1 MEKKNAIVDWSQVIG
16 RIIFAVFPLGED
28 SYYFAVL
35 DRDIDDQIPVYSTR
49 MNSEQVVMMFEAMR
63 TGQNFGTTMMSYADA
78 LALIERGELPVG
90 FEWKKEEEK

>member
-1 MEKKNAIVDWSQVIG
+1 MTKKDVVNWSQVLG
-16 RIIFAVFPLGED
+16 RIIFTMFPVSEDNYCFAVF
-28 SYYFAVL
+28 
-35 DRDIDDQIPVYSTR
+35 DRDIDEQIPVYSTQ
-49 MNSEQVVMMFEAMR
+49 MNWAQITMMFEAMR